1 MKLNIGAGDTRYEG
15 FLNVDYDARCNP
27 DFQLDIEKDKL
38 PVEDNTVEEVIAHHV
53 LEHMGDG
60 YFHCLQELY
69 RVCKH
74 GAIIDIRVPHC
85 RHDYFLNDP
94 THRRPIT
101 PEGLQLFSRK
111 YNDDCVTQGAAA
123 SRLGYFF
130 GVDFEVVNVRNIPD
144 DRYRTAFEGKP
155 AEEVEQYIFERN
167 NIIQEVQIQL
177 VVVKE

>member
-1 MKLNIGAGDTRYEG
+1 MKINIGAGDTRYEG
-15 FLNVDYDARCNP
+15 FVNVDYDARCKPEYVVNLEQEP
-27 DFQLDIEKDKL
+27 L
-38 PVEDNTVEEVIAHHV
+38 PFEDNTVEQVIAHHV

-60 YFHCLQELY
+60 YFHILQELY

-111 YNDDCVTQGAAA
+111 YNDECVKQGAAA
-123 SRLGYFF
+123 SRLGYFY
-130 GVDFEVVNVRNIPD
+130 GVDFEVADVRNIPD
-144 DRYRTAFEGKP
+144 DRYRAAFEGKP
-155 AEEVEQYIFERN
+155 KEEVEQYISERN

>member
-15 FLNVDYDARCNP
+15 FLNIDYDARCKP

-38 PVEDNTVEEVIAHHV
+38 PIEDNTVDEVVAHHV
-53 LEHMGDG
+53 LEHMGEG

-74 GAIIDIRVPHC
+74 GALINIRVPHC

-101 PEGLQLFSRK
+101 PEGLQLFSKK
-111 YNDDCVTQGAAA
+111 YNDECISQNAAA
-123 SRLGYFF
+123 SRLGYYYN
-130 GVDFEVVNVRNIPD
+130 VDFEILDVQNIPD
-144 DRYRTAFEGKP
+144 DRYRDAFEGKLK
-155 AEEVEQYIFERN
+155 EEVEQYISERN
-167 NIIQEVQIQL
+167 NIIMEVQILL